1 MRPRLPLGST
11 SWGVKQFT
19 EMVTMTSIRSLL
31 VLALVLSL
39 AACASKPVE
48 PYVRPATQYALLPQ
62 TDSAFWQIE
71 ASIRRTNGPEAS
83 GFELIDRN
91 EDGLRWRLMLI
102 DSAKHSID
110 VQYYVWFGDAAGS
123 LLAKW
128 LLDAAD
134 RGVRVRIL
142 VDDLNTVLR
151 DAATVKMRD
160 HVVAWL
166 DAHPNFEIR
175 LFNPWTD
182 RALAGRVGE
191 SLVAAERVN
200 QRMHNKAIIVDNQA
214 AILGG
219 RNIGDEYMGLH
230 ADFNFHD
237 LDVLCIG
244 PVARQVSAV
253 FDSYWNSDWVM
264 PVSALKLSIT
274 QAERD
279 AGRPKLTK
287 WLTDTR
293 SLERF
298 PIAAQSWDAELAAL
312 PARLHIGTSQ
322 VKSDVP
328 ESGTIRHVMLEE
340 IHTLAGTANR
350 ELLIVNAYI
359 IPGDRTITGLH
370 ELKKRGV
377 STKILTNSLASHD
390 VPAVNSHYKQWR
402 KKIVEAGV
410 DLHEMRHD
418 AAIQPLVAD
427 TPPTRA
433 KFMGL
438 HSKGMVVDRQRV
450 YIGSMNFD
458 PRSANIN
465 TEMGVLVE
473 SPGLA
478 EALAKLIERDTL
490 PANSWQ
496 VELDGSGGLRWI
508 NDQQTVT
515 SQPARDFWQRV
526 QDVLFMAFPKE
537 VY

>member
-1 MRPRLPLGST
+1 VRL
-11 SWGVKQFT
+11 
-19 EMVTMTSIRSLL
+19 
-31 VLALVLSL
+31 
-39 AACASKPVE
+39 
-48 PYVRPATQYALLPQ
+48 
-62 TDSAFWQIE
+62 
-71 ASIRRTNGPEAS
+71 
-83 GFELIDRN
+83 
-91 EDGLRWRLMLI
+91 
-102 DSAKHSID
+102 
-110 VQYYVWFGDAAGS
+110 
-123 LLAKW
+123 
-128 LLDAAD
+128 
-134 RGVRVRIL
+134 L

-160 HVVAWL
+160 QVVAWL
-166 DAHPNFEIR
+166 DAHRNFEIR

-191 SLVAAERVN
+191 SLTDAERVN

-230 ADFNFHD
+230 AEFNFHD

-244 PVARQVSAV
+244 PVARQASAV

-264 PVSALKLSIT
+264 PVSALKLAIT
-274 QAERD
+274 QADRE
-279 AGRPKLTK
+279 AGRRKLTK
-287 WLTDTR
+287 WLEGTR

-298 PIAAQSWDAELAAL
+298 PVAAQSWDSELAAL

-328 ESGTIRHVMLEE
+328 ASGKIEHVMVEE
-340 IHTLAGTANR
+340 MYALAGSANQ
-350 ELLIVNAYI
+350 ELLFVNAYI
-359 IPGDRTITGLH
+359 IPGDRTIAGLQ
-370 ELKKRGV
+370 ELTKRGV
-377 STKILTNSLASHD
+377 TTKILTNSLASHD

-402 KKIVEAGV
+402 KRIVEAGV

-418 AAIQPLVAD
+418 AAIQPGVAD
-427 TPPTRA
+427 TAPTHA

-465 TEMGVLVE
+465 TEMGVLID

-496 VELDGSGGLRWI
+496 VELDGSGKLRWV
-508 NDQQTVT
+508 NDQETVT

-526 QDVLFMAFPKE
+526 QDVVFMAFPKE